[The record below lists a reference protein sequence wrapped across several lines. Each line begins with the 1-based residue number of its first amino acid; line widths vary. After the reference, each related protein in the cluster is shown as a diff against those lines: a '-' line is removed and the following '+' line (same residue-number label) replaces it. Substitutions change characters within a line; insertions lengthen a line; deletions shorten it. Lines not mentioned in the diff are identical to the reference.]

1 MKRRPIA
8 VAIVLMALL
17 AFASVLSFVFF
28 SQPVPKNLATA
39 ATSATD
45 DSSSSANPNTTSP
58 TPGALRA
65 DQPPEFKPT
74 AFVRDPSWRLL
85 DWSVKPFPGKPGVEM
100 RASSWAAPGKHAFI
114 RVEEQVQRDASGKI
128 RVLHIKEMVGDQIIV
143 KLPEGSTQGNAE
155 ALATKIGA
163 QAGSRPF
170 APDTWLFKLDQKLE
184 AVPEGMENLKS
195 TGAVI
200 DYTEP
205 DLIVRPARLPNDPKV
220 TDFTT
225 WHLYNNTQID
235 RDIKAARA
243 WDRRTTAAYGTTNK
257 VIVAVLDSGVRYSH
271 QDLSANMW
279 RNPGEIAGDGI
290 DNDNNGWKDDIYGID
305 AADSTDWTDLDND
318 AKKDTLESPFGSL
331 NLDSDP
337 MDTDGHGTHCAGL
350 IGAVGNN
357 GIGLAGVAWTGV
369 EIMALRFIDGTGSV
383 SDEVLCMDYARLRGA
398 KVINASFGQDGGESS
413 TERNAINR
421 LNSSGVILV
430 AAAGNGGSDY
440 VGDDNNGSA
449 PFYPASYTNGNIIAV
464 GATDQNDN
472 KAGFSNF
479 GATTVDL
486 FAPGDNMYSTRTGS
500 DTSYSSGSGTSF
512 AAPVVSGALAL
523 LIAEY
528 PSDTVAQRVARVIN
542 TNAVDVIPG
551 LSGQCVTGG
560 RLNLSKLLP
569 AADIGSLTP
578 ALVWHRPDHLEG
590 LIPSRMRTPSS
601 ISLFIDVTVYSGLK
615 KFNNTNGVNSNG
627 LVNQSGGWLFYR
639 TSPAVAWT
647 SNALVWH
654 TNNGDYQ
661 FWKATIPSV
670 PARTFQYYLQLDF
683 ESGAR
688 TTYSYYT
695 NNPDGFATT
704 TNLVTAQASPYTF
717 TVAKASATITL
728 SNLNP
733 TYNGSAHSITAST
746 TPSGLTTLITYN
758 GNSSGPTNAGTYP
771 IVATINDSNYEGS
784 ATDTMTISK
793 ASTSISTPPS
803 ASPIRAGQSLASS
816 FLSGGTASVAG
827 TFAFISPGAVP
838 ELGTSP
844 QAVTFTPA
852 DFANYLTASTFASVT
867 AGGVENP
874 NGDADG
880 DGVPNLLEHA
890 LAEFPSPSTGPG
902 STTQITT
909 QSVEAGGQSNTTVT
923 LTALVRTNDPNLVFT
938 PEATLGLGSSS
949 SWTSSGFTLNTNNQ
963 TNVPA
968 GFQRREYQ
976 FNAGTN
982 TRAFLKLTI
991 QQQ

>member
-1 MKRRPIA
+1 
-8 VAIVLMALL
+8 
-17 AFASVLSFVFF
+17 
-28 SQPVPKNLATA
+28 
-39 ATSATD
+39 
-45 DSSSSANPNTTSP
+45 
-58 TPGALRA
+58 
-65 DQPPEFKPT
+65 
-74 AFVRDPSWRLL
+74 
-85 DWSVKPFPGKPGVEM
+85 
-100 RASSWAAPGKHAFI
+100 
-114 RVEEQVQRDASGKI
+114 
-128 RVLHIKEMVGDQIIV
+128 
-143 KLPEGSTQGNAE
+143 
-155 ALATKIGA
+155 
-163 QAGSRPF
+163 
-170 APDTWLFKLDQKLE
+170 
-184 AVPEGMENLKS
+184 
-195 TGAVI
+195 
-200 DYTEP
+200 
-205 DLIVRPARLPNDPKV
+205 
-220 TDFTT
+220 
-225 WHLYNNTQID
+225 
-235 RDIKAARA
+235 
-243 WDRRTTAAYGTTNK
+243 
-257 VIVAVLDSGVRYSH
+257 
-271 QDLSANMW
+271 
-279 RNPGEIAGDGI
+279 
-290 DNDNNGWKDDIYGID
+290 
-305 AADSTDWTDLDND
+305 
-318 AKKDTLESPFGSL
+318 
-331 NLDSDP
+331 
-337 MDTDGHGTHCAGL
+337 
-350 IGAVGNN
+350 
-357 GIGLAGVAWTGV
+357 
-369 EIMALRFIDGTGSV
+369 
-383 SDEVLCMDYARLRGA
+383 
-398 KVINASFGQDGGESS
+398 
-413 TERNAINR
+413 
-421 LNSSGVILV
+421 
-430 AAAGNGGSDY
+430 
-440 VGDDNNGSA
+440 
-449 PFYPASYTNGNIIAV
+449 
-464 GATDQNDN
+464 
-472 KAGFSNF
+472 
-479 GATTVDL
+479 
-486 FAPGDNMYSTRTGS
+486 
-500 DTSYSSGSGTSF
+500 
-512 AAPVVSGALAL
+512 
-523 LIAEY
+523 
-528 PSDTVAQRVARVIN
+528 
-542 TNAVDVIPG
+542 
-551 LSGQCVTGG
+551 
-560 RLNLSKLLP
+560 
-569 AADIGSLTP
+569 
-578 ALVWHRPDHLEG
+578 
-590 LIPSRMRTPSS
+590 MRTPSS
-601 ISLFIDVTVYSGLK
+601 ISLFNDVTVYSGLK
-615 KFNNTNGVNSNG
+615 KFNNTNGVNTNG

-639 TSPAVAWT
+639 TSSAVAWT

-688 TTYSYYT
+688 TTYSFFT

-717 TVAKASATITL
+717 TVAKASATITMTDL
-728 SNLNP
+728 SP

-867 AGGVENP
+867 VGGVENP